1 MDWFLLNQGMTPG
14 HAFSATDRI
23 WHHSPTDASTSAWSF
38 AERVLIQMFSFQ
50 QYRCIEEELK
60 DGCRCVF

>member
-1 MDWFLLNQGMTPG
+1 
-14 HAFSATDRI
+14 
-23 WHHSPTDASTSAWSF
+23 
-38 AERVLIQMFSFQ
+38 VLIQMFSFQ